1 MICLNVAARARRMRD
16 IVMSLESGKVCRIP
30 KEENDAHISGV
41 KISLSAITAVLLIV
55 TLHTNVASSIGAEI
69 LYSVTTKCECQFHHT
84 NLILI

>member
-41 KISLSAITAVLLIV
+41 KFLCLQSQQ
-55 TLHTNVASSIGAEI
+55 SS
-69 LYSVTTKCECQFHHT
+69 S
-84 NLILI
+84 